1 MKKNIILS
9 ILILFVI
16 NLNFAQIDRTKQ
28 PESGP
33 DPEIKFGT
41 PKTFKLK
48 NFDGI
53 YAFFSYNIL

>member
-48 NFDGI
+48 KKNRWI
-53 YAFFSYNIL
+53 NW

>member
-9 ILILFVI
+9 ILILFVF

-28 PESGP
+28 PDSGP

-48 NFDGI
+48 TEFKFWLSKMINFQ
-53 YAFFSYNIL
+53 